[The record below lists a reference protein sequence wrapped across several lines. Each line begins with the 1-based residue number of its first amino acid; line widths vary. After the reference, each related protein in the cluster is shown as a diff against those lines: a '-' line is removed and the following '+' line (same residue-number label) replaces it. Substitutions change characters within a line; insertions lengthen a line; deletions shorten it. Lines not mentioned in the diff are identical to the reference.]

1 MSIIKFRHQYDFG
14 HDYYVQVLNIRK
26 WSLLQVSFSWNDY
39 AGFPYLQINMGSN
52 GLFGL
57 LFWVHRIGFDVSILS
72 RTWKW
77 DYLKDC
83 KEYDALFPVD
93 NDELEYYE

>member
-1 MSIIKFRHQYDFG
+1 MKKLIQFNVRQDFG
-14 HDYYVQVLNIRK
+14 TDWYVQVLNVRK
-26 WSLLQVSFSWNDY
+26 WSLLQVSFSFNDY
-39 AGFPYLQINMGSN
+39 AGLPYLQINMGSN

-83 KEYDALFPVD
+83 KEYD
-93 NDELEYYE
+93 ELPN

>member
-1 MSIIKFRHQYDFG
+1 MKKLIQFNVRQDFG
-14 HDYYVQVLNIRK
+14 TDVYVQVLNVRK

-39 AGFPYLQINMGSN
+39 AGWPYLQINVGSN

-57 LFWVHRIGFDVSILS
+57 LFWVHRIGFDVSLSS
-72 RTWKW
+72 RTWKL

-83 KEYDALFPVD
+83 KEYDKLP
-93 NDELEYYE
+93 N

>member
-1 MSIIKFRHQYDFG
+1 MKKLIQFNVREDFG
-14 HDYYVQVLNIRK
+14 HDYYVQVLNVRK

-39 AGFPYLQINMGSN
+39 AGLPYLQINVGSN

-83 KEYDALFPVD
+83 KEYD
-93 NDELEYYE
+93 ELPN

>member
-1 MSIIKFRHQYDFG
+1 MKKLIQFNVRQDFG
-14 HDYYVQVLNIRK
+14 TDWYVQVLNIRK

-39 AGFPYLQINMGSN
+39 AGLPYLQINMGSN

-57 LFWVHRIGFDVSILS
+57 LFWAYKLGFDVSLLS
-72 RTWKW
+72 RTWRW

-83 KEYDALFPVD
+83 KEYE
-93 NDELEYYE
+93 ELPN

>member
-1 MSIIKFRHQYDFG
+1 MKKLIQFNVRQDFG
-14 HDYYVQVLNIRK
+14 TDWYVQVLNIRN

-39 AGFPYLQINMGSN
+39 AGLPYLQINMGSN

-57 LFWVHRIGFDVSILS
+57 LFWLHRIGFDVSILS

-83 KEYDALFPVD
+83 KEYD
-93 NDELEYYE
+93 ELPN

>member
-1 MSIIKFRHQYDFG
+1 MKKLIQFNVRQDFG
-14 HDYYVQVLNIRK
+14 TDWYIQFLNIRN

-39 AGFPYLQINMGSN
+39 AGWPYLQINVGSN

-57 LFWVHRIGFDVSILS
+57 LFWVHRLGFDVSILS

-83 KEYDALFPVD
+83 NEYD
-93 NDELEYYE
+93 ELPN

>member
-1 MSIIKFRHQYDFG
+1 MKKLIQFNVRKDFG
-14 HDYYVQVLNIRK
+14 TDWYVQILNIRR

-39 AGFPYLQINMGSN
+39 AGLPYLQINVGSN

-83 KEYDALFPVD
+83 KEYD
-93 NDELEYYE
+93 ELPN

>member
-1 MSIIKFRHQYDFG
+1 MKRLIQFNVREDFG
-14 HDYYVQVLNIRK
+14 TDCYVQVLNIRR

-39 AGFPYLQINMGSN
+39 AGWPYLQINVGSN

-57 LFWVHRIGFDVSILS
+57 LFWTYKLGFDVSILS

-83 KEYDALFPVD
+83 KEYD
-93 NDELEYYE
+93 ELPN

>member
-1 MSIIKFRHQYDFG
+1 MKKLIQFNVRQDFG
-14 HDYYVQVLNIRK
+14 TDWYVQVLNVRK
-26 WSLLQVSFSWNDY
+26 WSLFQVSFSINDY
-39 AGFPYLQINMGSN
+39 AGLPYLQINVGSN
-52 GLFGL
+52 GFFGL

-83 KEYDALFPVD
+83 KEYD
-93 NDELEYYE
+93 ELPN

>member
-1 MSIIKFRHQYDFG
+1 MKKLIQFNVRQDFG
-14 HDYYVQVLNIRK
+14 TDWYVQVLNVRK
-26 WSLLQVSFSWNDY
+26 WSLLQVSFSINDY
-39 AGFPYLQINMGSN
+39 AGLPYLQINVGSN

-83 KEYDALFPVD
+83 KEYD
-93 NDELEYYE
+93 ELPN

>member
-1 MSIIKFRHQYDFG
+1 MKKLIQFNVRKDFG
-14 HDYYVQVLNIRK
+14 TDWYVQVLNVRK

-39 AGFPYLQINMGSN
+39 AGLPYLQINMGSN

-83 KEYDALFPVD
+83 KEYD
-93 NDELEYYE
+93 ELPN

>member
-1 MSIIKFRHQYDFG
+1 MKKLIQFNVRKDFG
-14 HDYYVQVLNIRK
+14 TDAYIQFLNIRK

-39 AGFPYLQINMGSN
+39 AELPYLQINVGSN
-52 GLFGL
+52 GFFGL

-83 KEYDALFPVD
+83 KEYD
-93 NDELEYYE
+93 ELPN

>member
-1 MSIIKFRHQYDFG
+1 MKKLIQFNVRQDFG
-14 HDYYVQVLNIRK
+14 TDWYVQVLNVRK
-26 WSLLQVSFSWNDY
+26 WSLFQVSFSFNDY
-39 AGFPYLQINMGSN
+39 AGFPYLQINVGSN

-57 LFWVHRIGFDVSILS
+57 LFWVHRIGFDVSLAS

-83 KEYDALFPVD
+83 KEYD
-93 NDELEYYE
+93 ELPN

>member
-1 MSIIKFRHQYDFG
+1 MKKLIQFNVRQDFG
-14 HDYYVQVLNIRK
+14 TDWYVQVLNVRK

-39 AGFPYLQINMGSN
+39 AGLPYLQINMGSN

-83 KEYDALFPVD
+83 KEYD
-93 NDELEYYE
+93 ELPN